1 MYFISTLKEKT
12 TISIKLHVVLYYF
25 INPFEKQRTES
36 NMTIDVHNL
45 CKQIIELDSTIRF
58 AGIPNKFGKQI
69 VVEYRKGLTP
79 LLTDIESE
87 LYAVESVMRMNTR
100 KDYESKLGKPIYSF
114 TLYEKI
120 KRTTISLDNKDY
132 PILMVS
138 FDTEADHESIIL
150 NKIIP
155 FVKKELSRY

>member
-1 MYFISTLKEKT
+1 
-12 TISIKLHVVLYYF
+12 
-25 INPFEKQRTES
+25 
-36 NMTIDVHNL
+36 MTMDMHNL

-69 VVEYRKGLTP
+69 VVEYRKGLAP
-79 LLTDIESE
+79 LLTDSESE
-87 LYAVESVMRMNTR
+87 LYAIESVIRMNTR

-138 FDTEADHESIIL
+138 FDTDTDHESIIL

-155 FVKKELSRY
+155 FVKNELGK

>member
-1 MYFISTLKEKT
+1 
-12 TISIKLHVVLYYF
+12 
-25 INPFEKQRTES
+25 
-36 NMTIDVHNL
+36 MTIDVHNL
-45 CKQIIELDSTIRF
+45 CKQIIELDSAIRF
-58 AGIPNKFGKQI
+58 VGIPNKFGKQI
-69 VVEYRKGLTP
+69 VVEYRKDLTP
-79 LLTDIESE
+79 LLTDTESE

-100 KDYESKLGKPIYSF
+100 KDFESKLGKPIYSF

-138 FDTEADHESIIL
+138 FDTGADHESIVL

-155 FVKKELSRY
+155 FVKNDLA

>member
-1 MYFISTLKEKT
+1 
-12 TISIKLHVVLYYF
+12 
-25 INPFEKQRTES
+25 
-36 NMTIDVHNL
+36 MTIDMHNL
-45 CKQIIELDSTIRF
+45 CKQIIELDSAIRF

-100 KDYESKLGKPIYSF
+100 KDFESKLGKPIYSF

-120 KRTTISLDNKDY
+120 KRTTISLDNIDY

-138 FDTEADHESIIL
+138 FDTEADHESIVL

-155 FVKKELSRY
+155 FVKKELTGY

>member
-1 MYFISTLKEKT
+1 MD
-12 TISIKLHVVLYYF
+12 
-25 INPFEKQRTES
+25 
-36 NMTIDVHNL
+36 MHNL

-79 LLTDIESE
+79 LLTESESE
-87 LYAVESVMRMNTR
+87 LYAIESVIRMNTR
-100 KDYESKLGKPIYSF
+100 KDYELKLGKPIYSY

-120 KRTTISLDNKDY
+120 KRTTISLDNNDY
-132 PILMVS
+132 PILMIS
-138 FDTEADHESIIL
+138 FDRDADHESIIL

-155 FVKKELSRY
+155 FVKNELGK

>member
-1 MYFISTLKEKT
+1 
-12 TISIKLHVVLYYF
+12 
-25 INPFEKQRTES
+25 
-36 NMTIDVHNL
+36 MTIDVHSM
-45 CKQIIELDSTIRF
+45 CKQIIELDSAIRF
-58 AGIPNKFGKQI
+58 VGIPNKFGKQI

-79 LLTDIESE
+79 LLTDTESE
-87 LYAVESVMRMNTR
+87 LYAIESVMRMNNR

-155 FVKKELSRY
+155 FVKNELAGY

>member
-1 MYFISTLKEKT
+1 
-12 TISIKLHVVLYYF
+12 
-25 INPFEKQRTES
+25 
-36 NMTIDVHNL
+36 MTIDMHNL

-69 VVEYRKGLTP
+69 VVEYRKGLAP
-79 LLTDIESE
+79 LLTDSESE
-87 LYAVESVMRMNTR
+87 LYAIESVIRMNTR

-138 FDTEADHESIIL
+138 FDTDADHESIIL
-150 NKIIP
+150 KKIIP
-155 FVKKELSRY
+155 FVKNELGK

>member
-1 MYFISTLKEKT
+1 
-12 TISIKLHVVLYYF
+12 
-25 INPFEKQRTES
+25 
-36 NMTIDVHNL
+36 MTIDLHNM
-45 CKQIIELDSTIRF
+45 CKQIIELDSAIRF
-58 AGIPNKFGKQI
+58 VGIPNKFGKQI

-79 LLTDIESE
+79 LLTDTESE
-87 LYAVESVMRMNTR
+87 LYAVESVMRMNNR

-150 NKIIP
+150 NKILP
-155 FVKKELSRY
+155 FVKNELAG

>member
-1 MYFISTLKEKT
+1 
-12 TISIKLHVVLYYF
+12 
-25 INPFEKQRTES
+25 
-36 NMTIDVHNL
+36 MTIDVHSM
-45 CKQIIELDSTIRF
+45 CKQIIELDSAIRF
-58 AGIPNKFGKQI
+58 VGIPNKFGKQI

-79 LLTDIESE
+79 LLTDTESE
-87 LYAVESVMRMNTR
+87 LYAVESVMRMNNR

-150 NKIIP
+150 NRIIP
-155 FVKKELSRY
+155 FVKNELAG

>member
-1 MYFISTLKEKT
+1 MRNRRQNLK
-12 TISIKLHVVLYYF
+12 
-25 INPFEKQRTES
+25 
-36 NMTIDVHNL
+36 MTINIHNL
-45 CKQIIELDSTIRF
+45 CKQILELDSTIRF

-69 VVEYRKGLTP
+69 VVEYRKGLVP
-79 LLTDIESE
+79 LLTDSESE
-87 LYAVESVMRMNTR
+87 LYAIESVMRMNTR
-100 KDYESKLGKPIYSF
+100 KDFESKLGKPIYSF

-138 FDTEADHESIIL
+138 FDIQADHESIIL

-155 FVKKELSRY
+155 FVKNELVKY

>member
-1 MYFISTLKEKT
+1 
-12 TISIKLHVVLYYF
+12 
-25 INPFEKQRTES
+25 
-36 NMTIDVHNL
+36 MTIDVHNL
-45 CKQIIELDSTIRF
+45 CKQIIELDSAIRF

-79 LLTDIESE
+79 LLTDTESE
-87 LYAVESVMRMNTR
+87 LYAIESVMRMNAR

-155 FVKKELSRY
+155 FVKKELAGY

>member
-1 MYFISTLKEKT
+1 
-12 TISIKLHVVLYYF
+12 
-25 INPFEKQRTES
+25 
-36 NMTIDVHNL
+36 MTIDVHSM
-45 CKQIIELDSTIRF
+45 CKQIIELDSAIRF
-58 AGIPNKFGKQI
+58 VGIPNKFGKQI

-79 LLTDIESE
+79 LLTDTESE
-87 LYAVESVMRMNTR
+87 LYAVESVMRMNNR

-155 FVKKELSRY
+155 FVKNELAG

>member
-1 MYFISTLKEKT
+1 
-12 TISIKLHVVLYYF
+12 
-25 INPFEKQRTES
+25 
-36 NMTIDVHNL
+36 MTIDVHSM
-45 CKQIIELDSTIRF
+45 CKQIIELDSAIRF
-58 AGIPNKFGKQI
+58 VGIPNKFGKQI

-79 LLTDIESE
+79 LLTDTESE
-87 LYAVESVMRMNTR
+87 LYAVESVMRMNNR
-100 KDYESKLGKPIYSF
+100 KDFESKLGKPIYSF

-155 FVKKELSRY
+155 FVKNELAG

>member
-1 MYFISTLKEKT
+1 
-12 TISIKLHVVLYYF
+12 
-25 INPFEKQRTES
+25 
-36 NMTIDVHNL
+36 MTMDMHNL

-69 VVEYRKGLTP
+69 VVEYRKGLAP
-79 LLTDIESE
+79 LLTNRESE
-87 LYAVESVMRMNTR
+87 LYAIESVIRMNTR

-138 FDTEADHESIIL
+138 FDIDADHESIIL

-155 FVKKELSRY
+155 FVKNELGK

>member
-1 MYFISTLKEKT
+1 
-12 TISIKLHVVLYYF
+12 
-25 INPFEKQRTES
+25 
-36 NMTIDVHNL
+36 MTIDVHNM
-45 CKQIIELDSTIRF
+45 CKQIIELDSAIRF
-58 AGIPNKFGKQI
+58 VGIPNKFGKQI

-79 LLTDIESE
+79 LLTDTESE
-87 LYAVESVMRMNTR
+87 LYAVESVMRMNNR

-150 NKIIP
+150 NRIIP
-155 FVKKELSRY
+155 FVKNELAG

>member
-1 MYFISTLKEKT
+1 
-12 TISIKLHVVLYYF
+12 
-25 INPFEKQRTES
+25 
-36 NMTIDVHNL
+36 MTIDVHNL
-45 CKQIIELDSTIRF
+45 CKQIIELDSAIRF

-79 LLTDIESE
+79 LLTDTESE
-87 LYAVESVMRMNTR
+87 LYAIESVMRMNTR
-100 KDYESKLGKPIYSF
+100 KDFESKLGKPIYSF
-114 TLYEKI
+114 TLYEKL

-150 NKIIP
+150 NKIMP
-155 FVKKELSRY
+155 FVKNQLAGY

>member
-1 MYFISTLKEKT
+1 
-12 TISIKLHVVLYYF
+12 
-25 INPFEKQRTES
+25 
-36 NMTIDVHNL
+36 MTIDVHNM
-45 CKQIIELDSTIRF
+45 CKQIIELDSAIRF
-58 AGIPNKFGKQI
+58 VGIPNKFGKQI

-79 LLTDIESE
+79 LLTDTESE
-87 LYAVESVMRMNTR
+87 LYAVESVMRMNNR
-100 KDYESKLGKPIYSF
+100 KDYESKLGKAIYSF

-155 FVKKELSRY
+155 FVKNELAG